1 MKFGGLTGM
10 LDRATYMVSI
20 IPLCNHGEYIHDED
34 SILPGL

>member
-1 MKFGGLTGM
+1 MKFDGLTEM
-10 LDRATYMVSI
+10 LDRAIYTVSI